1 MKLLQADL
9 NQDTRLFTQAD
20 DVEDS
25 PSNLSVKYA
34 ETRAANA
41 KATVVGKVATKEVEL
56 TETVFANYLILG
68 EQVRFIHQAGR
79 PFLPLS
85 LIIEFGGLA
94 FGLLIIGYIL
104 TRIAQ
109 AKTLFLVKFTE
120 DVFRQAANSP
130 TKFDQASDMVGS
142 ATGENSVRPLK
153 GKYA

>member
-41 KATVVGKVATKEVEL
+41 KATVDAKVATKEEL
-56 TETVFANYLILG
+56 AETVFANYLILG

-109 AKTLFLVKFTE
+109 ARTLFLVKFTE